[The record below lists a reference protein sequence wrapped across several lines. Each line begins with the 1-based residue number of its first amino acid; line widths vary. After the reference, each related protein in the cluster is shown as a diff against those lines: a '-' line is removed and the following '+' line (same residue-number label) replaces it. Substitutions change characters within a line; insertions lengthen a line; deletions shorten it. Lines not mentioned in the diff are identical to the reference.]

1 MKTTLRQYAAKGFTL
16 IELLIVVIII
26 AILAAIAIPQ
36 FGNSTN
42 EAADAALD
50 ANLNTVRSAIELYRV
65 QHNNNFP
72 AQVAPTAPA
81 AGVCTGVSSTAG
93 VTTQAAF
100 VAQLTNYSNRA
111 GQTCS
116 VPAIGFDYGPYLRA
130 IPRDPASAA
139 DVAAATNVAVTAAS
153 FAGAPPD
160 ATLPGWRFNTADGR
174 FEMNSVALDRNN
186 TPYWRH

>member
-1 MKTTLRQYAAKGFTL
+1 MKNSFRQFAAKGFTL

-36 FGNSTN
+36 FGNSTR
-42 EAADAALD
+42 EASDASLD

-81 AGVCTGVSSTAG
+81 AGVCTGTSSAALVNTE
-93 VTTQAAF
+93 AAF

-116 VPAIGFDYGPYLRA
+116 VPATGFDYGPYLRA
-130 IPRDPASAA
+130 VPRDPVTPAN
-139 DVAAATNVAVTAAS
+139 DVAGDDVVVTGTVFSADPAAN
-153 FAGAPPD
+153 GK
-160 ATLPGWRFNTADGR
+160 GWRFNTVDGR
-174 FEMNSVALDRNN
+174 FQMNSASTDRNSVAYFN
-186 TPYWRH
+186 H